1 MPGPNLGLASH
12 EPIDE
17 QEPASDATQTS
28 GGEDAR
34 EPGPQTRSAARARVG
49 FALDVANSGARF
61 VTDVVPDQAPVSSF
75 LGFTHRRLH

>member
-1 MPGPNLGLASH
+1 MPLSNLGLASH

-17 QEPASDATQTS
+17 EEPASDATQTS

-34 EPGPQTRSAARARVG
+34 EPGSQTRSAAARVG